1 MTDFLQFGTYWYPS
15 NYCQYIANVDKVSGR
30 LMTVLTSSVSLVFFA
45 TKQLYESIIPKGFKS
60 VCFPLQVSLPLWI
73 LYLPCFELSKA
84 FNPAD
89 TSPPQSV
96 PHDLQMATN
105 LLLLL
110 SLHTFFFLVTLQPSQ
125 SKAFSRNFQAIE
137 YTWCHVGSYTKHAV
151 M

>member
-89 TSPPQSV
+89 TSPPPVSPPRSSNGHQFAPFTESS
-96 PHDLQMATN
+96 H
-105 LLLLL
+105 
-110 SLHTFFFLVTLQPSQ
+110 FFFLVTLQPSH